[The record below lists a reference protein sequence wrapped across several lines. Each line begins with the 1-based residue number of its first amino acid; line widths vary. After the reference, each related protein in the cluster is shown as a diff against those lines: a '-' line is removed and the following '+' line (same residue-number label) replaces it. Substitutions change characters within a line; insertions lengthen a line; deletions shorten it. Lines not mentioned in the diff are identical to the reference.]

1 MPKNKIIPIDYT
13 SRDFNSIR
21 NDLITYVKRYYPD
34 TYKDFNEASFGSLML
49 DTVAYVG
56 DMLSFYLDYQANESF
71 MDTSVEYSNIV
82 KHAKQMGYK
91 FSGTPLTYGECTFY
105 VLVPVE
111 EGTVL
116 PDMRYAPTLLRGS
129 RVTTPGGSSFS
140 LSENVNFANPAN
152 SIVVAKRSEATQ
164 APTYFAI
171 KATGTIVSGEIME
184 ETYAVGDFERFL
196 KVELPGEDIGEVV
209 SVVDSVGNEY
219 YEVDYLSQDVI
230 YRELKSGDNS
240 SNGAASVL
248 KAFPATR
255 RFVVEKERDSTFL
268 QFGYGSESELTNK
281 SVVDP
286 SEIALKVHGKNYV
299 TNTTFDPK
307 NLTSTDKFGIA
318 PGNTTLYIQYRKNSD
333 ANSNAA
339 SGAITKVAESFLKFD
354 DESVLNS
361 EVVSFISRNIECIN
375 EDPIVGHVTMP
386 TVAEIKRRAINTFA
400 TQARAVTKQDYV
412 SSVYSMPSRFGA
424 IKRCMVMRD
433 KDELKRNL
441 NIYLISE
448 GASGDL
454 VKTNSVIKE
463 NVKTWLNEVR
473 MIGDTIDLLDAHIV
487 NIGIE
492 FDAIAEDGANTQSVL
507 ANAIDTLVDGLGSTV
522 NDIGESF
529 YVTDVFKLLKD
540 VDGLLDVE
548 DVRIV
553 LKTGGGY
560 SESSISIDENMSPD
574 GRVMYVPYD
583 HIVEI
588 KLPYTDIVGNIR

>member
-21 NDLITYVKRYYPD
+21 NDLMTYVKRYYPD

-105 VLVPVE
+105 MLVPAE
-111 EGTVL
+111 TGTVL

-129 RVTTPGGSSFS
+129 RVTTSGGSSFS

-152 SIVVAKRSEATQ
+152 SIVVAKRSESTL
-164 APTYFAI
+164 APTFFAI
-171 KATGTIVSGEIME
+171 KSIGTIVSGEVME
-184 ETYAVGDFERFL
+184 EIYQVGDFERFL
-196 KVELPGEDIGEVV
+196 KVELPGEDIGEVI
-209 SVVDSVGNEY
+209 SVVDSGGNEY
-219 YEVDYLSQDVI
+219 FEVDYLSQDVI
-230 YRELKSGDNS
+230 YRELKSGDNT

-255 RFVVEKERDSTFL
+255 RFVVEKERDATFL

-286 SEIALKVHGKNYV
+286 SEIALQVHGKNYV

-339 SGAITKVAESFLKFD
+339 SGTITKVVQPYLKYD
-354 DESVLNS
+354 DDSVLDS
-361 EVVSFISRNIECIN
+361 DVTSFIARNIECTN
-375 EDPIVGHVTMP
+375 EDPIVGHVTIP
-386 TVAEIKRRAINTFA
+386 TVAEIKLRATNTFA

-412 SSVYSMPSRFGA
+412 SSIYSMPTRFGA
-424 IKRCMVMRD
+424 VKRCMVMRD

-441 NIYLISE
+441 NVYLISE
-448 GASGDL
+448 GATGEL

-473 MIGDTIDLLDAHIV
+473 MIGDTIDLLDANIV

-492 FDAIAEDGANTQSVL
+492 FDAISEDGASTQTVL
-507 ANAIDTLVDGLGSTV
+507 ATAIDTLVSGLGSMV
-522 NDIGESF
+522 NDIGEPF

-553 LKTGGGY
+553 LKTGTGY
-560 SESSISIDENMSPD
+560 SESSMNIEEHMSPD
-574 GRVMYVPYD
+574 GRVLTVPYD

-588 KLPYTDIVGNIR
+588 KLPYVDIIGNIR

>member
-1 MPKNKIIPIDYT
+1 MPKKKIIPIDYT
-13 SRDFNSIR
+13 SRDFSSIR
-21 NDLITYVKRYYPD
+21 NDLLTYVKRYYPD

-91 FSGTPLTYGECTFY
+91 FRGTPLTYGECTFY
-105 VLVPVE
+105 ILVPVE
-111 EGTVL
+111 TGTVT
-116 PDMRYAPTLLRGS
+116 PDMRYAPTLLRGT
-129 RVTTPGGSSFS
+129 RLETPGGSAFT
-140 LSENVNFANPAN
+140 LNENVNFADPAN
-152 SIVVAKRSEATQ
+152 LMTTATED
-164 APTYFAI
+164 ATGPTYFAI
-171 KATGTIVSGEIME
+171 QASGTIVSGEMME
-184 ETYAVGDFERFL
+184 ELVSVGDFERFL
-196 KVELPGEDIGEVV
+196 RVELPAEDIGEVV
-209 SVVDSVGNEY
+209 VVVDANGNEY
-219 YEVDYLSQDVI
+219 FEVDYLSQDVI
-230 YRELKSGDNS
+230 YRELKSGDSS
-240 SNGAASVL
+240 SNGAASIL

-255 RFVVEKERDSTFL
+255 RFVVEKERESTFL

-286 SEIALKVHGKNYV
+286 SEITLQVHGKDYV

-339 SGAITKVAESFLKFD
+339 SNTVTKVVSPRIKFAD
-354 DESVLNS
+354 DS
-361 EVVSFISRNIECIN
+361 ELDTTITSFIVRNIECTN
-375 EDPIVGHVTMP
+375 EDPIVGHVSLP
-386 TVAEIKRRAINTFA
+386 SSAEIKRRAINTFA

-412 SSVYSMPSRFGA
+412 SSIYGMPSKFGA

-448 GASGDL
+448 GPSGEL

-463 NVKTWLNEVR
+463 NVKTWLSEVR
-473 MIGDTIDLLDAHIV
+473 MIGDTIDLLDAHVV

-492 FDAIAEDGANTQSVL
+492 FDAITEDGYNSQNVL
-507 ANAIDTLVDGLGSTV
+507 AQAIDALADELGTLV
-522 NDIGESF
+522 NDIGEPF
-529 YVTDVFKLLKD
+529 YVTDVFKVLKD

-553 LKTGGGY
+553 LKTGGVY
-560 SESSISIDENMSPD
+560 SESSINIEENMSAD
-574 GRVMYVPYD
+574 GRVLSIPYD
-583 HIVEI
+583 HIMEI
-588 KLPYTDIVGNIR
+588 KFPYSDIVGNIR